1 MLNYQV
7 LIYCICHFQSGFLFV
22 VYFGFLCL
30 QVSSVSNFCPDT
42 RGRSHLFRLT
52 ISVVLWGQRN
62 TANKYHWRVWGVLA
76 VSGHTR
82 FAFAHSMCAFPVY
95 TAQAPGCSAGEVS
108 KASPGLHALPGS
120 KPLRFRFS
128 GTPQRHRLGLCFA
141 PFPGPSSSSD
151 QVLCERTLPGVRCI
165 LSPPQS
171 QWLGFLGAPP
181 ECHLRFAVCLLWG
194 ADLLTVNLLADVN
207 HP

>member
-1 MLNYQV
+1 MFILA
-7 LIYCICHFQSGFLFV
+7 
-22 VYFGFLCL
+22 
-30 QVSSVSNFCPDT
+30 SSVCKSLQCLISALIQWGEAIYLGSLFQLCFGD
-42 RGRSHLFRLT
+42 RGTPQTNITGVCGECSRCLSHT
-52 ISVVLWGQRN
+52 G
-62 TANKYHWRVWGVLA
+62 
-76 VSGHTR
+76 

-120 KPLRFRFS
+120 EPLRFRFS
-128 GTPQRHRLGLCFA
+128 GTPQRHRMGLSFA

-151 QVLCERTLPGVRCI
+151 QVLCERALPGMQCI

-181 ECHLRFAVCLLWG
+181 ERHLRFAVCLLWG
-194 ADLLTVNLLADVN
+194 ADL
-207 HP
+207 